1 MRPNILYLNTHDAG
15 RYIEPYGHAVPT
27 PNLQRFAREAAVFR
41 HAHAAAPT
49 CTPSRVGLLTGAA
62 PHSLGC
68 LGLGHRGWGLGRP
81 ECHLAH
87 LLTAAGYLTALA
99 GTQHEH
105 PDPAAIGYQRIL
117 QDEGPGVTEDRAA
130 DFLAAQGAGDR
141 SKPFFLAV
149 GWNDTHRSF
158 PAPVP
163 ADDADYCRPPDPLP
177 DCAAIRRDM
186 AAYRRAAAEV
196 DARFGRVLQALE
208 DAGLKEDTLVLCT
221 TDHGIPFP
229 MMKCTCTDHGTGVFF
244 MLRWPGRIRPAVHD
258 ALVSQIDWLPTL
270 CDELAIAPPAW
281 LQGRSLWPALDGK
294 ADDWPDNTPLTT
306 NPTQPSGT
314 LGIEAVSAFRNDQF
328 VYLRVDAT
336 QMLPMGAQVRISA
349 LDSNGEAQV
358 IVASSRSVFSRDALV
373 TDAAAVFGEV
383 AELRLPRR
391 LFNVNQPQLTQICVQ
406 PTPLTLPSC
415 FDAPVTPQL
424 RSERDPSPLRGP
436 DGPQAF
442 VTNGA
447 NLRVAPDTEADLIAN
462 LPSRELLEI
471 VGRDTSGE
479 WLFVRNGRYEG
490 WMAAFLL
497 VINAD
502 IDTLNIIG

>member
-294 ADDWPDNTPLTT
+294 AEEVNDAVFAEITFHAAAEPVRSVRTRRWRYIRRYDPRLRPVGTNADVSPSKELLVAAGWSEERYSAEELYDCTIDPQQRANRAGDPACVEALHQMRGRLDEWMRATDDPLT
-306 NPTQPSGT
+306 G
-314 LGIEAVSAFRNDQF
+314 GVSALPQDDRLLDPDDFI
-328 VYLRVDAT
+328 LRV
-336 QMLPMGAQVRISA
+336 G
-349 LDSNGEAQV
+349 G
-358 IVASSRSVFSRDALV
+358 
-373 TDAAAVFGEV
+373 
-383 AELRLPRR
+383 
-391 LFNVNQPQLTQICVQ
+391 
-406 PTPLTLPSC
+406 
-415 FDAPVTPQL
+415 
-424 RSERDPSPLRGP
+424 
-436 DGPQAF
+436 
-442 VTNGA
+442 
-447 NLRVAPDTEADLIAN
+447 
-462 LPSRELLEI
+462 
-471 VGRDTSGE
+471 
-479 WLFVRNGRYEG
+479 
-490 WMAAFLL
+490 
-497 VINAD
+497 
-502 IDTLNIIG
+502 